1 MGMGM
6 WLTVFFVVFL
16 LMGIPIAVALGLT
29 CIFACLV
36 DPISGFFAGT
46 LTSMDLYWE
55 CTDIISELMQ
65 KTFNSSNGSALMAIP
80 FFILAGNIMASGGV
94 SKRLVGLAEA
104 FLGHVTGGLALVA
117 TVASTFFGAVSGSAP
132 ATTAAIGGVM
142 IKPMESSGYDPAF
155 AGAVVAASC
164 TIGLIIPPSLTMVLY
179 GVSTGVSIG
188 DLFLGGI
195 IPGIIICLVLII
207 PEYLISK
214 KRGYKSARKFT
225 AAERWA
231 AFKNA
236 VFALMMPIII
246 LGGIYCGVFTP
257 TESAAVAVVYGII
270 VGIFVHKELK
280 WSDIYKLVLK
290 SARSTAV
297 IMYLMITADI
307 LSYILVSHQIPQ
319 NLAAS
324 ILTVSNNKLIVQM
337 IMIAI
342 LLVVGTFL
350 NNSAAMV
357 LLAPIFYPILLS
369 LQIDPL
375 FFGIIMVISLAIG
388 HNTPPVGLCL
398 FVACDI
404 GGVKLERLVK
414 EVAPLVLAMIA
425 ATFVMNCFPQVVLFL
440 PNLLR

>member
-1 MGMGM
+1 MG
-6 WLTVFFVVFL
+6 LYLALFFIVFL
-16 LMGIPIAVALGLT
+16 LMGIPIAVSLGLT
-29 CIFACLV
+29 CVFASLMG
-36 DPISGFFAGT
+36 PLSEFFAGV
-46 LTSMDLYWE
+46 LSASDLYWD
-55 CTDIISELMQ
+55 CSDIISELMQ

-142 IKPMESSGYDPAF
+142 IKQMEESGYDPAF
-155 AGAVVAASC
+155 AGAVVAASG

-188 DLFLGGI
+188 DLFIAGI
-195 IPGIIICLVLII
+195 VPGIIICLVLII
-207 PEYLISK
+207 PEYVISK

-225 AAERWA
+225 GAERWKSFKD
-231 AFKNA
+231 AF
-236 VFALMMPIII
+236 FALMMPIII
-246 LGGIYCGVFTP
+246 LGGIYCGIFTP
-257 TESAAVAVVYGII
+257 TESAAVAVIYGII
-270 VGIFVHKELK
+270 VGIFIHKELH
-280 WSDIYKLVLK
+280 WRDIYKLVLK

-307 LSYILVSHQIPQ
+307 LSYILVSYQIPQ

-324 ILTVSNNKLIVQM
+324 ILTVSTNQIIVQM
-337 IMIAI
+337 FMILI

-357 LLAPIFYPILLS
+357 LLAPIFYPILIS
-369 LQIDPL
+369 LNIDPL

-414 EVAPLVLAMIA
+414 EVAPLVLVMIL
-425 ATFVMNCFPQVVLFL
+425 TVFVMNCFPQLILFL
-440 PNLLR
+440 PNLLRR

>member
-1 MGMGM
+1 MG
-6 WLTVFFVVFL
+6 LYLALFFIAFL
-16 LMGIPIAVALGLT
+16 LMGVPIAVALGLS
-29 CIFACLV
+29 CIFASLTT
-36 DPISGFFAGT
+36 PLAAFFSGTISA
-46 LTSMDLYWE
+46 MDLFWDSS
-55 CTDIISELMQ
+55 DIISELMQ

-104 FLGHVTGGLALVA
+104 FLGHITGGLALVA

-142 IKPMESSGYDPAF
+142 IKQMEESGYDPAF
-155 AGAVVAASC
+155 AGAVVAASG

-188 DLFLGGI
+188 DLFLAGI
-195 IPGIIICLVLII
+195 IPGIIICLALIV

-214 KRGYKSARKFT
+214 KRGYKSVRRGT
-225 AAERWA
+225 AAEGWK

-236 VFALMMPIII
+236 FFALMMPIII
-246 LGGIYCGVFTP
+246 LGGIYCGIFTP
-257 TESAAVAVVYGII
+257 TESAAVAVIYGII
-270 VGIFVHKELK
+270 IGIFVHKELHWK
-280 WSDIYKLVLK
+280 DIFKLVLK

-324 ILTVSNNKLIVQM
+324 ILTVSSNQIIVQM
-337 IMIAI
+337 IMIVI

-357 LLAPIFYPILLS
+357 LLAPIFYPILIGLN
-369 LQIDPL
+369 IDPL
-375 FFGIIMVISLAIG
+375 FFGIIMVVALAIG

-404 GGVKLERLVK
+404 GGVKLERIVK
-414 EVAPLVLAMIA
+414 EVAPLVLVMIVA
-425 ATFVMNCFPQVVLFL
+425 VFVMNLFPQLILFL

>member
-1 MGMGM
+1 MG
-6 WLTVFFVVFL
+6 LYLILFFIVFL
-16 LMGIPIAVALGLT
+16 LMGVPIAVALGLT
-29 CIFACLV
+29 CIFASLM
-36 DPISGFFAGT
+36 DPLGAFFAGT
-46 LTSMDLYWE
+46 MSAADLYWD
-55 CTDIISELMQ
+55 CSDIISELMQ

-80 FFILAGNIMASGGV
+80 FFILAGNIMSSGGV

-104 FLGHVTGGLALVA
+104 FLGHITGGLAIVA

-142 IKPMESSGYDPAF
+142 IKQMEESGYDPAF
-155 AGAVVAASC
+155 AGAVVAASG

-188 DLFLGGI
+188 DLFIAGI
-195 IPGIIICLVLII
+195 VPGIIICLVLIV
-207 PEYLISK
+207 PEYFISR
-214 KRGYKSARKFT
+214 KRGYKSERKFT
-225 AAERWA
+225 GTERWK
-231 AFKNA
+231 AFKDA
-236 VFALMMPIII
+236 FFALLMPIII
-246 LGGIYCGVFTP
+246 LGGIYCGIFTP
-257 TESAAVAVVYGII
+257 TESAAVAVIYGII
-270 VGIFVHKELK
+270 VGVFIHKELH
-280 WSDIYKLVLK
+280 WTDIYKLVLK
-290 SARSTAV
+290 SARSTAI

-324 ILTVSNNKLIVQM
+324 ILTVSTNQIVVQLFM
-337 IMIAI
+337 ILI

-357 LLAPIFYPILLS
+357 LLAPIFYPILIS
-369 LQIDPL
+369 LNINSL
-375 FFGIIMVISLAIG
+375 FFGIIMVITLAIG

-414 EVAPLVLAMIA
+414 EVAPLVLAMVV
-425 ATFVMNCFPQVVLFL
+425 ATLVMNCLPQLILFL
-440 PNLLR
+440 PDLLH

>member
-1 MGMGM
+1 MG
-6 WLTVFFVVFL
+6 LYLALFFMAFL
-16 LMGIPIAVALGLT
+16 LMGVPIAVALGLS
-29 CIFACLV
+29 CIFA
-36 DPISGFFAGT
+36 S
-46 LTSMDLYWE
+46 LTSPLAAFFTGTISAMDLYWDSS
-55 CTDIISELMQ
+55 DIISELMQ

-104 FLGHVTGGLALVA
+104 FLGHITGGLALVA
-117 TVASTFFGAVSGSAP
+117 TVASTFFGAFSGSAP

-142 IKPMESSGYDPAF
+142 IKQMEESGYDPAF
-155 AGAVVAASC
+155 AGAVVAASG

-188 DLFLGGI
+188 DLFLAGI
-195 IPGIIICLVLII
+195 IPGIIICLALIV

-214 KRGYKSARKFT
+214 KRGYKSVRKGT
-225 AAERWA
+225 AAERWK

-236 VFALMMPIII
+236 FFALMMPIII
-246 LGGIYCGVFTP
+246 LGGIYCGIFTP
-257 TESAAVAVVYGII
+257 TESAAVAVIYGII
-270 VGIFVHKELK
+270 IGIFVHKELHWK
-280 WSDIYKLVLK
+280 DIFKLVLK

-324 ILTVSNNKLIVQM
+324 ILTVSSNQIIVQM
-337 IMIAI
+337 IMIVI

-357 LLAPIFYPILLS
+357 LLAPIFYPILIGLN
-369 LQIDPL
+369 IDPL
-375 FFGIIMVISLAIG
+375 FFGIIMVVALAIG

-404 GGVKLERLVK
+404 GGVKLERIVK
-414 EVAPLVLAMIA
+414 EVAPLVLVMIVA
-425 ATFVMNCFPQVVLFL
+425 VFVMNLFPQLILFL